1 MPRQKNVYI
10 LNLKGGGEARAVCST
25 LDEAKLVARHHP
37 EEVLS
42 VQRVY
47 KNSPRIV
54 QNVRG
59 KAHGV

>member
-1 MPRQKNVYI
+1 MARQRNVYI
-10 LNLKGGGEARAVCST
+10 LNLKGGGETRAICST
-25 LDEAKLVARHHP
+25 LDEAKLIARHHP

-54 QNVRG
+54 HNVRG
-59 KAHGV
+59 KAHGI